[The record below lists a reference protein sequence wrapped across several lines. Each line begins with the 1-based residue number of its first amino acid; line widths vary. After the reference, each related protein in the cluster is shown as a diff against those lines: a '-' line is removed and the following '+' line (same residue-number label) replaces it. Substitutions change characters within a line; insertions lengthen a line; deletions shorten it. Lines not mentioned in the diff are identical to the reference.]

1 MRVTVFTSN
10 QPRHTALI
18 NVLAGV
24 ADQVYAVQ
32 ECNTVFPG
40 AVADFFRKSAVMQDY
55 FQRVITAEQAVF
67 GGPKFTADNVTQLP
81 VKMGDLNR
89 LELSLLGPALEA
101 DAFVVFGASYIKGPL
116 CEHLVARRC
125 YNIHMGVSPFYRGSS
140 TNFWALFDGQPEFVG
155 ATIHLLTAGLDSGP
169 MLFHA
174 LPPAEPTEPFALGMR
189 AVHAAQQALVARLAS
204 GELAGFEP
212 IPQDKSQQ
220 HRYTRNA
227 DFTDAVAEAYL
238 ASLPSAADL
247 GAALAARDL
256 TRFVR
261 PYVPAATRAATA
273 DAALLPT

>member
-18 NVLAGV
+18 NALAGV

-55 FQRVITAEQAVF
+55 FQRVIAAEQAVF

-81 VKMGDLNR
+81 IKMGDLNR

-101 DAFVVFGASYIKGPL
+101 DAFIVFGASYIKGPL

-125 YNIHMGVSPFYRGSS
+125 YNIHMGVSPYYRGSS

-189 AVHAAQQALVARLAS
+189 AVQAAQQALVARLAS
-204 GELAGFEP
+204 GEISGFDP
-212 IPQDKSQQ
+212 ISQDKSQQ

-238 ASLPSAADL
+238 ASLPSAADI
-247 GAALAARDL
+247 GATLAARDL
-256 TRFVR
+256 SRFVR
-261 PYVPAATRAATA
+261 PYVPAATHSAPR
-273 DAALLPT
+273 DASLLPT